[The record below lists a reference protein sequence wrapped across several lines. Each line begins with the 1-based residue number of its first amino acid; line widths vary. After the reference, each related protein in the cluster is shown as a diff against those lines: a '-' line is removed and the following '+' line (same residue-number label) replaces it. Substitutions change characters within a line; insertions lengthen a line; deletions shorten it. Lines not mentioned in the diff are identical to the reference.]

1 MKYLVCGTDFSFG
14 RMGRGNAKMLE
25 ELSKTYGFTLEVVE
39 KLQKDHRDISS
50 TYVREE
56 IAAGNIEKGNEL
68 LGYEYFVWGEIVHG
82 YHLGSKMGMPTIN
95 LIPPEDKLLPK
106 NGVYVT
112 NTPGANA
119 GAVSELAVLLMLAVG
134 RKLLCHTKSLAHG
147 SWSKNTF
154 LNSSFCL
161 NGKTLGI
168 IGAGN
173 IGRQVAK
180 KAQAFGAVTRYYDPF
195 RLSPEME
202 QQWQLSFEPLE
213 ELLATSDII
222 TLHVPLTEE
231 NHHMIGAREIAA
243 MKDGAI
249 LINTSR
255 GGLVDDKALAKA
267 VRSGKLSGAG
277 LDVVEEEPL
286 PACHELLSDPNIIV
300 TPHIGGGTADI
311 GDVIIPML
319 TEDIK
324 ALADGRTPAHV
335 VNKEYMV
342 H

>member
-1 MKYLVCGTDFSFG
+1 MEKLVLIDGHSILNRAFYGVPGLTNSEG
-14 RMGRGNAKMLE
+14 LHTNAVYGFFNILFKLLE
-25 ELSKTYGFTLEVVE
+25 EEKPGYLAVAFDLKAPTFRHTMYDAYKGTRKPMPEELHEQVPLMKEVLTAMGIPIFT
-39 KLQKDHRDISS
+39 
-50 TYVREE
+50 RE
-56 IAAGNIEKGNEL
+56 
-68 LGYEYFVWGEIVHG
+68 GYEADDI
-82 YHLGSKMGMPTIN
+82 LGT
-95 LIPPEDKLLPK
+95 
-106 NGVYVT
+106 
-112 NTPGANA
+112 
-119 GAVSELAVLLMLAVG
+119 
-134 RKLLCHTKSLAHG
+134 
-147 SWSKNTF
+147 
-154 LNSSFCL
+154 
-161 NGKTLGI
+161 
-168 IGAGN
+168 
-173 IGRQVAK
+173 VAK

>member
-1 MKYLVCGTDFSFG
+1 MMHVVLA
-14 RMGRGNAKMLE
+14 GNYPAH
-25 ELSKTYGFTLEVVE
+25 TYE
-39 KLQKDHRDISS
+39 KLRALLPETEFDLTAVDTPEAYEAMTDAEIIILRIFKAPREVIERNPRLKMILRWGAGFDSVDIK
-50 TYVREE
+50 
-56 IAAGNIEKGNEL
+56 AAGE
-68 LGYEYFVWGEIVHG
+68 
-82 YHLGSKMGMPTIN
+82 
-95 LIPPEDKLLPK
+95 

-154 LNSSFCL
+154 LHSSFCL